1 MVKNRFKRPAT
12 YLILGSILMG
22 LVLIGF
28 ITSKRGLDDAF
39 QELFNRNY
47 SIFALNIPEELSF
60 AGESVPVEYFDVRES
75 LDRELLVNTYWQSQ
89 TLLFIK
95 RANRYFPLIEEIL
108 RKNGIPD
115 DFKYIALAESGLTH
129 AISPVGAVGFWQF
142 MSGTALECDL
152 EISEEVDERY
162 HIEKSIQAACR
173 YFRKSYEVYGNWA
186 MVAASYNNGMRGLDK
201 QVERQERQDYYDLL
215 LNEETARYLYR
226 LLALKLILSEPDKY
240 GFHFR
245 AEDLYPPIATR
256 KVIVDTAIHSMVD
269 FAEYFDMNYKMLK
282 HFNPWLREAYL
293 KNTNRK
299 KYEIDIPVKGF
310 RTSVYQD
317 ISVAETD

>member
-1 MVKNRFKRPAT
+1 MKMSPFRNSVT
-12 YLILGSILMG
+12 YFILGSFILG

-28 ITSKRGLDDAF
+28 ISSKRGLDDAF

-60 AGESVPVEYFDVRES
+60 AGEPVPIDYFDVRES

-95 RANRYFPLIEEIL
+95 RANRYFPMIENIL
-108 RKNGIPD
+108 RKNNIPD

-142 MSGTALECDL
+142 MEGTAREYGL
-152 EISEEVDERY
+152 EISKEVDERY
-162 HIEKSIQAACR
+162 HIEKSTRAACR
-173 YFRKSYEVYGNWA
+173 YFKKSYESYGNWA
-186 MVAASYNNGMRGLDK
+186 MVAASYNNGKRGLDT
-201 QVERQERQDYYDLL
+201 QVERQENQNYYDLL

-226 LLALKLILSEPDKY
+226 LLALKLILSDPGKY

-245 AEDLYPPIATR
+245 AEDLYPPINTN
-256 KVIVDTAIHSMVD
+256 KVTVDTTIHSMVA
-269 FAEYFDMNYKMLK
+269 FAEHFGMNYKLLK
-282 HFNPWLREAYL
+282 YFNPWLRETYL
-293 KNTNRK
+293 TK
-299 KYEIDIPVKGF
+299 KTHKIYEIDIPEKGF
-310 RTSVYQD
+310 RSSVYQMQPAALSD
-317 ISVAETD
+317 